1 MQFSSFLKFSM
12 RTDSLL
18 ISGNASGDTVG
29 EQSVNT
35 QAIDTQDVFA
45 DLLRYKTI
53 CKRKLY

>member
-1 MQFSSFLKFSM
+1 M
-12 RTDSLL
+12 RTDSIL